1 MNIAYILHSTCANDG
16 ATKAFLNMMDG
27 MTPYGVKPYIVVP
40 DNDGVFDELNKRQ
53 IPTLAVNYRSS
64 AYPHSKT
71 LKQRLLFLLRLA
83 ARIIVNQRA
92 TKVVTAWIRENKI
105 DIVHSNS
112 SIIRIGFDAA
122 QKAGIPHVYHIR
134 EYADQIGVRY
144 FPTKLSFTNQLE
156 CSQSYSICI
165 TKAIQRHYRQDN
177 KESMSRVIYDGV
189 FSKIDVMPKCDTKDY
204 FLFAGRIQ
212 PAKGLDQLLNAYKLY
227 VEKISNPLPLKV
239 AGGSADEAYYRK
251 QQRYVEENHL
261 TDLVDFLGNR
271 NDISEL
277 MVKARAL
284 IVSSPFEGFGFCMPE
299 AMQQGCLVIGRNT
312 SGTKEQLDNALTMT
326 GKEIALR
333 YETDQQLANLMT
345 EITNHDFSFYD
356 NYTRLAFYIVNQL
369 YTKETNAKKIYA
381 LYNDILHR
389 NSIVTN
395 T

>member
-1 MNIAYILHSTCANDG
+1 
-16 ATKAFLNMMDG
+16 MMDG